1 MSKREERKAIRRQ
14 KREMRRM
21 LRKERKS
28 KFNAIV
34 TAANTSNITIDL
46 DAAEPQFIEAF
57 NQVWTILKPI
67 LEYAELV
74 KITGPDT
81 DKVIRKLLDIGER
94 ISTGTA
100 APGEEL
106 IFIKTLDTIW
116 QPVKTVLGIIITFT
130 DDKVDK
136 VINDIIEIGDWI
148 TEDKNT

>member
-1 MSKREERKAIRRQ
+1 MSTREERRAIRRQ

-21 LRKERKS
+21 LRKEKKS
-28 KFNAIV
+28 KFNAIL
-34 TAANTSNITIDL
+34 TAAGSSSITIDL
-46 DAAEPQFIEAF
+46 DAAEPKFIEAF
-57 NQVWTILKPI
+57 NQVWPILKPI

-74 KITGPDT
+74 KITGPGA
-81 DKVIRKLLDIGER
+81 DKVIRTLIDTGER

-100 APGEEL
+100 GPGEESV
-106 IFIKTLDTIW
+106 FITTLDSIW

-148 TEDKNT
+148 TGDKTT